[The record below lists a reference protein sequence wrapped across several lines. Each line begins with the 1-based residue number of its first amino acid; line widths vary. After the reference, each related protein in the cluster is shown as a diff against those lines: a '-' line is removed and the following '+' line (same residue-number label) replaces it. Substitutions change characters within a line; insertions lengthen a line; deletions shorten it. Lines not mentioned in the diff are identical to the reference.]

1 MPIIS
6 IESGNVRIVLK
17 ATLVMEQIKN
27 YANMGAL
34 DNMEIVINVI
44 ETSTLTLSMVSI
56 IVKIAQETVD
66 VMGLI
71 KAVENIDK

>member
-1 MPIIS
+1 
-6 IESGNVRIVLK
+6 
-17 ATLVMEQIKN
+17 
-27 YANMGAL
+27 MGAL